1 MDLDR
6 RDGACQGSATGDV
19 RSTFT
24 KRAPVDE
31 EPEVASTGW
40 KDHIVETVMSGSPVM
55 VSADEPIANVA
66 DLLAGFEISGVPVV
80 DDDNRLIGVISE
92 TDLVRVRGSTVAWPG
107 WHGLLVSDLM
117 TTPAKT
123 IAASAPL
130 AEAARVMTTERVHR
144 LVVVDREQMP
154 IGVISESDIVREI
167 ADDDDIGGSPGS
179 GN

>member
-92 TDLVRVRGSTVAWPG
+92 TDLVRVPGIDRRVAGMARAAGQRPHDDSGEDHRGV
-107 WHGLLVSDLM
+107 
-117 TTPAKT
+117 
-123 IAASAPL
+123 SAPC
-130 AEAARVMTTERVHR
+130 
-144 LVVVDREQMP
+144 
-154 IGVISESDIVREI
+154 
-167 ADDDDIGGSPGS
+167 
-179 GN
+179 